1 MKILHF
7 LGIGRLPKQP
17 MAEATGGT
25 ERTVLEVAR
34 IQQKQGFDVTIASK
48 GDEYWQ
54 GVWENVKLLRLA
66 PYSWTKTL
74 TFGKITGV
82 HLPLTWLINKEKF
95 ELIHLHEYLKT
106 TLFEHYP
113 KVMHF
118 HNDPLPGCDDAAF
131 AREAPAYWGQVGKSL
146 RQIGVS
152 EYLASR
158 LRLAHGLSGEGAS
171 DANIVRVPNGV
182 HANAIPPQARAEARR
197 QTREK
202 LGLTDSDVV
211 FLFVGALRPEKG
223 VEFLARAF
231 ARLSE
236 ENSAARLIMIGGGRL
251 WIEQGWLGSAPADSM
266 DHKVAEILNPAIA
279 RKQALLLG
287 IVPPDDIMSFYAAS
301 DALVLPSM
309 FQETFGLVILES
321 FSVGRPV
328 VAFRSGGIAELVE
341 DRRNGLI
348 VEQGDEEALYRA
360 MCELTLD
367 RALRERL
374 GAAGE
379 QIVPRYSWENTAD
392 QIEAVYLSA
401 METHSQRAKRS
412 ARSWRNHRRTTP

>member
-1 MKILHF
+1 
-7 LGIGRLPKQP
+7 

-34 IQQKQGFDVTIASK
+34 IQQSRGHDVTIASK
-48 GDEYWQ
+48 GDEHWQ

-66 PYSWTKTL
+66 PYSWAKAL

-82 HLPLTWLINKEKF
+82 HLPLTSLIYKEKF
-95 ELIHLHEYLKT
+95 DLIHLHEYLKT
-106 TLFEHYP
+106 KLFELYP

-152 EYLASR
+152 EYLAGR
-158 LRLAHGLSGEGAS
+158 LRLAHDLAGEDAS

-182 HANAIPPQARAEARR
+182 HANAIPPQARSDVRR
-197 QTREK
+197 QAREK

-211 FLFVGALRPEKG
+211 FLFAGALRPEKG

-251 WIEQGWLGSAPADSM
+251 WIEQGWLRSDPPDTM
-266 DHKVAEILNPAIA
+266 EHRVAEILKPAIA
-279 RKQALLLG
+279 RKRALMLG
-287 IVPPDDIMSFYAAS
+287 IVPPAEIMPYYAAS

-309 FQETFGLVILES
+309 FQETFGLVILEA

-328 VAFRSGGIAELVE
+328 IAFRSGGIPELVE

-348 VEQGDEEALYRA
+348 VERGDEEALYQA
-360 MCELTLD
+360 MRELTQD
-367 RALRERL
+367 HALRERL
-374 GAAGE
+374 GAVGE
-379 QIVPRYSWENTAD
+379 LTAQRYSWENTAD

-401 METHSQRAKRS
+401 LENSRRAERS
-412 ARSWRNHRRTTP
+412 ARGGRNHSRATP